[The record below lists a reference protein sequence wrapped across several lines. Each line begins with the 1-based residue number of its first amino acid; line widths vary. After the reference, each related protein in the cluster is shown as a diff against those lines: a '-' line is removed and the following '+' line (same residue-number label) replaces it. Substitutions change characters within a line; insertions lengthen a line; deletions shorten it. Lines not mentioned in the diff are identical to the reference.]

1 MNLSINIDGFDV
13 NIRGSTGAIIVGA
26 PGSGKSVL
34 TSYFMLRIMQMG
46 GFVVICDTKRSDFY
60 SLSNILENGKDR
72 VVASPNGVARLL
84 RQLNDLMNNRY
95 KENSI
100 CWGSDWV
107 DMNLRPVLVIFDE
120 YSATIAE
127 ADIKTR
133 KEIND
138 YLRQLIFK
146 SRQMGGIY
154 TILASQ
160 RLTAD
165 TLDRNI
171 SSEFATRIGMNNL
184 DRISQSL
191 AFPSCELDEVPHIQ
205 NEPGHGLIYDDH
217 FHSFVPQPF
226 IAPDMSEVDVPEVV
240 SYLDKVQNHAF
251 SKESYWPW

>member
-107 DMNLRPVLVIFDE
+107 DMNLRPVLVIFD
-120 YSATIAE
+120 
-127 ADIKTR
+127 
-133 KEIND
+133 
-138 YLRQLIFK
+138 
-146 SRQMGGIY
+146 
-154 TILASQ
+154 
-160 RLTAD
+160 
-165 TLDRNI
+165 
-171 SSEFATRIGMNNL
+171 
-184 DRISQSL
+184 
-191 AFPSCELDEVPHIQ
+191 
-205 NEPGHGLIYDDH
+205 
-217 FHSFVPQPF
+217 
-226 IAPDMSEVDVPEVV
+226 
-240 SYLDKVQNHAF
+240 
-251 SKESYWPW
+251 